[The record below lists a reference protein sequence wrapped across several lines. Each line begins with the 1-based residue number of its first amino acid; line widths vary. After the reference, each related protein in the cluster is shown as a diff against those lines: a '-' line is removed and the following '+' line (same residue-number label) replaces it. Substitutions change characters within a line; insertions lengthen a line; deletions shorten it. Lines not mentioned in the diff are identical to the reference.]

1 MVRVKVLRSMLFLAG
16 MLILNPSFLPA
27 AEQQGIIS
35 KVSDA
40 PGSSCYLRFPAIREE
55 TLYWPQPVLKDPSS
69 GDIISFY
76 GPCNHD
82 PLGRLE
88 ILRQRDDYRRR
99 QYRLPGG
106 D

>member
-1 MVRVKVLRSMLFLAG
+1 MVREKVLRSMLFLVA
-16 MLILNPSFLPA
+16 MLVLKPSFLPA

-40 PGSSCYLRFPAIREE
+40 SGSSCFLRFPAIQEE
-55 TLYWPQPVLKDPSS
+55 TIYWPRPVLKDPST

-76 GPCNHD
+76 GPCDYD

-88 ILRQRDDYRRR
+88 ILRQRDEYQRR
-99 QYRLPGG
+99 QRRLPEGN
-106 D
+106 

>member
-1 MVRVKVLRSMLFLAG
+1 MFREKVLCSMLFAAAMIVLDAW
-16 MLILNPSFLPA
+16 LLPA

-35 KVSDA
+35 KVTD
-40 PGSSCYLRFPAIREE
+40 GSGASCFLRFPAIREE

-69 GDIISFY
+69 GDIVSFY
-76 GPCNHD
+76 GPCDHD

-88 ILRQRDDYRRR
+88 IIRQRDEYQRR
-99 QYRLPGG
+99 QRRLPAG

>member
-16 MLILNPSFLPA
+16 MLVLNPLFLPA

-35 KVSDA
+35 KVSD
-40 PGSSCYLRFPAIREE
+40 GSSCFLRFPAIREE
-55 TLYWPQPVLKDPSS
+55 TLYWPQPVLKDPSG

-76 GPCNHD
+76 GPCDHD
-82 PLGRLE
+82 PMGRLE
-88 ILRQRDDYRRR
+88 ILRQRDEYRRR
-99 QYRLPGG
+99 QHRLPGG

>member
-1 MVRVKVLRSMLFLAG
+1 MLFLAG
-16 MLILNPSFLPA
+16 MLVLNPLFLPA

-35 KVSDA
+35 KVSD
-40 PGSSCYLRFPAIREE
+40 GSSCFLRFPAIREE

-76 GPCNHD
+76 GPCDHD
-82 PLGRLE
+82 PMGRLE
-88 ILRQRDDYRRR
+88 ILRQRDEYRRR
-99 QYRLPGG
+99 QHRLPGG

>member
-16 MLILNPSFLPA
+16 MLVLNPLFLPA

-35 KVSDA
+35 KVSD
-40 PGSSCYLRFPAIREE
+40 GSSCFLRFPAIREE

-76 GPCNHD
+76 GPCDHD
-82 PLGRLE
+82 PLGRIE
-88 ILRQRDDYRRR
+88 ILRQRDEYQRR
-99 QYRLPGG
+99 QHRLPNGN
-106 D
+106 

>member
-1 MVRVKVLRSMLFLAG
+1 MVREKKLRSMLFAAA
-16 MLILNPSFLPA
+16 MLILDASFLEA

-35 KVSDA
+35 KVPDA
-40 PGSSCYLRFPAIREE
+40 SSATCYLRFPAIREE
-55 TLYWPQPVLKDPSS
+55 TLYWPQPVRKDPTS

-76 GPCNHD
+76 GPCDHD

-88 ILRQRDDYRRR
+88 IIRQRDEYQRR
-99 QYRLPGG
+99 QRRLPVG